1 MVAPRQFELRDW
13 IKESDRQEQQIG
25 AAANAMCW
33 REIVDVEFEILQA
46 AKRQAIAGQCILDI
60 AQARYMRRQKYVM
73 DRLGDTPKC
82 VVGLQLVA
90 IAPQAVKRA
99 ETTR

>member
-1 MVAPRQFELRDW
+1 MSDW

-60 AQARYMRRQKYVM
+60 AQARYICAGKNTSWTDLATRRNVSLACSWL
-73 DRLGDTPKC
+73 R
-82 VVGLQLVA
+82 
-90 IAPQAVKRA
+90 
-99 ETTR
+99 

>member
-1 MVAPRQFELRDW
+1 MSDW

-25 AAANAMCW
+25 EAADPMCW

-73 DRLGDTPKC
+73 DRLGDTPEC

-90 IAPQAVKRA
+90 IAPQAVKRT
-99 ETTR
+99 ETMR

>member
-1 MVAPRQFELRDW
+1 VVAPRQFELRDW

-60 AQARYMRRQKYVM
+60 AQARICAGKNTSWTGLATRRNVSLACGWL
-73 DRLGDTPKC
+73 R
-82 VVGLQLVA
+82 
-90 IAPQAVKRA
+90 
-99 ETTR
+99 